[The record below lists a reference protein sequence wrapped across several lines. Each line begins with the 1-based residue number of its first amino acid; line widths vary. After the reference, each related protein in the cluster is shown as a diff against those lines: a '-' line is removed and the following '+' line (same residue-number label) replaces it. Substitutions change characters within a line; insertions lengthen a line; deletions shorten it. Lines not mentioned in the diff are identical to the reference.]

1 MIIILVAFISS
12 FIVLVVVYSRKA
24 ITVVITFFALSPECR
39 SGGHRDGNHLP
50 RALKALRSKRK
61 KRKGF
66 HLIGEN
72 ILTRLQRL

>member
-12 FIVLVVVYSRKA
+12 FIVLAIVYLRKA
-24 ITVVITFFALSPECR
+24 NTVMITFFALSPECR
-39 SGGHRDGNHLP
+39 RGGHLDWNHLP
-50 RALKALRSKRK
+50 RALKALRSKRR
-61 KRKGF
+61 KRNGA